1 MVGIA
6 PYFCPMNKSRI
17 RILIVNLVVVLIAAG
32 IGYWGWSAA
41 HPKAAVAPQQTT
53 TASVA
58 DVQSTVSASGT
69 VLSPGDVG
77 VSPSVSEPITNI
89 YVKVGQHVTAG
100 TLMAQLNDVTLLD
113 SLNQAKAQLATEK
126 ITFNSDKQAISNA
139 QLNVAQQVSTNASN
153 ALTYQAAVDTANQK
167 LTQDQTTAQQ
177 NVAVYASNVATAKA
191 ALDAANLN
199 FNNYEGLYGPSGI
212 TVPFCESID
221 TINAN
226 CTQLISYNSAV
237 NSAQTAYNN
246 SLITQTQDLAK
257 DQANIIADQA
267 AVTSAQNSQ
276 TLNLKK
282 DAASLVSAQNA
293 VVSAQNQYDLFKA
306 QNGIDSDN
314 PTDADFQVAQSAI
327 GVAQNNYNQAF
338 IKAPV
343 TGDVASISAVVG
355 QLAPTT
361 TVSTIGSVSGFIV
374 LTNVAGLE
382 VSAGFSESD
391 AAKIQ
396 AGQEVSY
403 SFTALPNVSATG
415 KVISVN
421 LLPTTSQ
428 SATTYTAYFSIDG
441 KVPGLKP
448 GMTST
453 VQVLVNDAPN
463 ALSVNPQAVTTS
475 GNSSGGANSNGI
487 VNVVTMKG
495 GKQVLT
501 PTPVVLGLIG
511 DSLDQII
518 SGIKPGTVLAIKS
531 STSAV
536 SSSGFPT
543 VGVPGA
549 GAGAA
554 AAFGGGGGGGR
565 FGG

>member
-1 MVGIA
+1 
-6 PYFCPMNKSRI
+6 MNKSRI

-32 IGYWGWSAA
+32 VGYWGWSSL
-41 HPKAAVAPQQTT
+41 HPKAAAVAAQTT

-100 TLMAQLNDVTLLD
+100 TLMATLNSVTLLD
-113 SLNQAKAQLATEK
+113 SLNQAKAQLATEQ

-139 QLNVAQQVSTNASN
+139 QLNVAQQISLNATNEVTDQTNVSTAQQT
-153 ALTYQAAVDTANQK
+153 LTN
-167 LTQDQTTAQQ
+167 DQTTAQQ

-221 TINAN
+221 TINSN

-237 NSAQTAYNN
+237 NSAQTQYNN
-246 SLITQTQDLAK
+246 SLITQTQSLAK
-257 DQANIIADQA
+257 DQQTIIKDQA
-267 AVTSAQNSQ
+267 AIASAQTTQSINI
-276 TLNLKK
+276 KK

-293 VVSAQNQYDLFKA
+293 VVSAQNQFDLFKA
-306 QNGIDSDN
+306 QNGIDSDT
-314 PTDADFQVAQSAI
+314 PAATDFQVAQSAI
-327 GVAQNNYNQAF
+327 GVAENNYNQAF

-355 QLAPTT
+355 QVAPTT

-391 AAKIQ
+391 AAKIKP
-396 AGQEVSY
+396 GEEVSY
-403 SFTALPNVSATG
+403 SFTALPNANATG
-415 KVISVN
+415 KVISIN

-441 KVPGLKP
+441 TVTGLKP

-463 ALSVNPQAVTTS
+463 ALSANPQAITTS
-475 GNSSGGANSNGI
+475 GNATGATSTGI
-487 VNVVTMKG
+487 VNVVTMKA

-501 PTPVVLGLIG
+501 PTPVVLGLVG

-518 SGIKPGTVLAIKS
+518 SGVKAGAVLAIKS
-531 STSAV
+531 SASSV
-536 SSSGFPT
+536 SSSGFPS
-543 VGVPGA
+543 VGVPA
-549 GAGAA
+549 GGAA
-554 AAFGGGGGGGR
+554 AALGGGGR

>member
-1 MVGIA
+1 
-6 PYFCPMNKSRI
+6 MNKSRI
-17 RILIVNLVVVLIAAG
+17 RILTVNLVVVVIAAG
-32 IGYWGWSAA
+32 IGYWGWSSL
-41 HPKAAVAPQQTT
+41 HPKAAVAAAQTT

-77 VSPSVSEPITNI
+77 VSPSVSAQITNI

-100 TLMAQLNDVTLLD
+100 TLMAKLNDVTLLD
-113 SLNQAKAQLATEK
+113 SLNQAKASLATEQ
-126 ITFNSDKQAISNA
+126 ITFNSDKQAIANA
-139 QLNVAQQVSTNASN
+139 QANFLQQQAINASN
-153 ALTYQAAVDTANQK
+153 ATTYQATLTAAQQK
-167 LTQDQTTAQQ
+167 LSADQTTASQ
-177 NVAVYASNVATAKA
+177 NVAVYAANVATAKA
-191 ALDAANLN
+191 SLDNANLN
-199 FNNYEGLYGPSGI
+199 YNNYEGLYGPSGI
-212 TVPFCESID
+212 TLTFCNSIN

-226 CTQLISYNSAV
+226 CTQLISDWNAV
-237 NSAQTAYNN
+237 QSAQTSYNN
-246 SLITQTQDLAK
+246 SLVTQSQDLAK
-257 DQANIIADQA
+257 DQQTIVSDQA
-267 AVTSAQNSQ
+267 AITSAQTSQ
-276 TLNLKK
+276 TINLKK
-282 DAASLVSAQNA
+282 DAASLVSAQNS

-306 QNGIDSDN
+306 QNGIDSDT
-314 PTDADFQVAQSAI
+314 PAATDFQVAQSAI

-355 QLAPTT
+355 QIAPTS
-361 TVSTIGSVSGFIV
+361 TVSTVGSVSGFIV

-391 AAKIQ
+391 AAKII
-396 AGQEVSY
+396 AGEQVSY
-403 SFTALPNVSATG
+403 SFTALPNAQATG
-415 KVISVN
+415 KVVSVN

-441 KVPGLKP
+441 TVQGLKP
-448 GMTST
+448 GMTAT

-475 GNSSGGANSNGI
+475 GLSTGATSTGI
-487 VNVVTMKG
+487 VNVVTTKN

-501 PTPVVLGLIG
+501 PTPVVIGLIG

-518 SGIKPGTVLAIKS
+518 SGIKAGDVLAIKS
-531 STSAV
+531 SASSV
-536 SSSGFPT
+536 SSSGFPS

-549 GAGAA
+549 GAAGAA
-554 AAFGGGGGGGR
+554 GAFRGGGFGG
-565 FGG
+565 

>member
-1 MVGIA
+1 
-6 PYFCPMNKSRI
+6 MNKSRI

-32 IGYWGWSAA
+32 VGYWGWSSL
-41 HPKAAVAPQQTT
+41 HPKAAAVAAQTT

-100 TLMAQLNDVTLLD
+100 TLMATLNSVTLLD
-113 SLNQAKAQLATEK
+113 SLNQAKAQLATEQ

-139 QLNVAQQVSTNASN
+139 QLNVAQQISLNATNEATDQTNVSTAQQT
-153 ALTYQAAVDTANQK
+153 LTN
-167 LTQDQTTAQQ
+167 DQTTAQQ

-221 TINAN
+221 TINSN

-237 NSAQTAYNN
+237 NSAQTQYNN
-246 SLITQTQDLAK
+246 SLITQTQSLAK
-257 DQANIIADQA
+257 DQQTIIKDQA
-267 AVTSAQNSQ
+267 AIASAQTTQSINI
-276 TLNLKK
+276 KK

-293 VVSAQNQYDLFKA
+293 VVSAQNQFDLFKA
-306 QNGIDSDN
+306 QNGIDSDT
-314 PTDADFQVAQSAI
+314 PAATDFQVAQSAI
-327 GVAQNNYNQAF
+327 GVAENNYNQAF

-355 QLAPTT
+355 QVAPTT

-391 AAKIQ
+391 AAKIKP
-396 AGQEVSY
+396 GEEVSY
-403 SFTALPNVSATG
+403 SFTALPNANATG
-415 KVISVN
+415 KVISIN

-441 KVPGLKP
+441 TVTGLKP

-463 ALSVNPQAVTTS
+463 ALSANPQAITTS
-475 GNSSGGANSNGI
+475 GNATGATSTGI
-487 VNVVTMKG
+487 VNVVTMKA

-501 PTPVVLGLIG
+501 PTPVVLGLVG

-518 SGIKPGTVLAIKS
+518 SGVKAGAVLAIKS
-531 STSAV
+531 SASSV
-536 SSSGFPT
+536 SSSGFPS
-543 VGVPGA
+543 VGVPA
-549 GAGAA
+549 GGAA
-554 AAFGGGGGGGR
+554 AALGGGGR

>member
-1 MVGIA
+1 
-6 PYFCPMNKSRI
+6 MNKSRI

-32 IGYWGWSAA
+32 VGYWGWSSL
-41 HPKAAVAPQQTT
+41 HPKAAAVAAQTT

-100 TLMAQLNDVTLLD
+100 TLMATLNSVTLLD
-113 SLNQAKAQLATEK
+113 SLNQAKAQLATEQ

-139 QLNVAQQVSTNASN
+139 QLNVAQQISLNATNEATDQTNVSTAQQT
-153 ALTYQAAVDTANQK
+153 LTN
-167 LTQDQTTAQQ
+167 DQTTAQQ

-221 TINAN
+221 TINSN

-237 NSAQTAYNN
+237 NSAQTQYNN
-246 SLITQTQDLAK
+246 SLITQTQSLAK
-257 DQANIIADQA
+257 DQQTIIKDQA
-267 AVTSAQNSQ
+267 AIASAQTTQSINI
-276 TLNLKK
+276 KK

-293 VVSAQNQYDLFKA
+293 VVSAQNQLDLFKA
-306 QNGIDSDN
+306 QNGIDSDT
-314 PTDADFQVAQSAI
+314 PAATDFQVAQSAI
-327 GVAQNNYNQAF
+327 GVAENNYNQAF

-355 QLAPTT
+355 QVAPTT

-391 AAKIQ
+391 AAKIKP
-396 AGQEVSY
+396 GEEVSY
-403 SFTALPNVSATG
+403 SFTALPNANATG
-415 KVISVN
+415 KVISIN

-441 KVPGLKP
+441 TVTGLKP

-463 ALSVNPQAVTTS
+463 ALSANPQAITTS
-475 GNSSGGANSNGI
+475 GNATGATSTGI
-487 VNVVTMKG
+487 VNVVTMKA

-501 PTPVVLGLIG
+501 PTPVVLGLVG

-518 SGIKPGTVLAIKS
+518 SGVKAGAVLAIKS
-531 STSAV
+531 SASSV
-536 SSSGFPT
+536 SSSGFPS
-543 VGVPGA
+543 VGVPA
-549 GAGAA
+549 GGAA
-554 AAFGGGGGGGR
+554 AALGGGGR

>member
-1 MVGIA
+1 
-6 PYFCPMNKSRI
+6 MNKSRI
-17 RILIVNLVVVLIAAG
+17 RILIVNLVVVVIAAG
-32 IGYWGWSAA
+32 IGYWGWSSL
-41 HPKAAVAPQQTT
+41 HPKAAVAAAQTT

-77 VSPSVSEPITNI
+77 VSPSVSAQITNI

-100 TLMAQLNDVTLLD
+100 TLMAKLNDVTLLD
-113 SLNQAKAQLATEK
+113 SLNQAKASLATEQ
-126 ITFNSDKQAISNA
+126 ITFNSDKQAIANA
-139 QLNVAQQVSTNASN
+139 QANVLQQQAINASN
-153 ALTYQAAVDTANQK
+153 ATTYQATLTAAQQK
-167 LTQDQTTAQQ
+167 LSADQTTASQ
-177 NVAVYASNVATAKA
+177 NVAVYAANVATAKA
-191 ALDAANLN
+191 SLDNANLN
-199 FNNYEGLYGPSGI
+199 YNNYEGLYGPSGI
-212 TVPFCESID
+212 TLTFCNSIN

-226 CTQLISYNSAV
+226 CTQLISDWNAV
-237 NSAQTAYNN
+237 QSAQTSYNN
-246 SLITQTQDLAK
+246 SLVTQSQDLAK
-257 DQANIIADQA
+257 DQQTIVSDQA
-267 AVTSAQNSQ
+267 AITSAQTSQ
-276 TLNLKK
+276 TINLKK
-282 DAASLVSAQNA
+282 DAASLVSAQNS

-306 QNGIDSDN
+306 QNGIDSDT
-314 PTDADFQVAQSAI
+314 PAATDFQVAQSAI

-355 QLAPTT
+355 QIAPTS
-361 TVSTIGSVSGFIV
+361 TVSTVGSVSGFIV

-391 AAKIQ
+391 AAKII
-396 AGQEVSY
+396 AGEQVSY
-403 SFTALPNVSATG
+403 SFTALPNAQATG
-415 KVISVN
+415 KVVSVN

-441 KVPGLKP
+441 TVQGLKP
-448 GMTST
+448 GMTAT

-475 GNSSGGANSNGI
+475 GLSTGATSTGI
-487 VNVVTMKG
+487 VNVVTTKN

-501 PTPVVLGLIG
+501 PTPVVIGLIG

-518 SGIKPGTVLAIKS
+518 SGIKAGDVLAIKS
-531 STSAV
+531 SASSV
-536 SSSGFPT
+536 SSSGFPS

-549 GAGAA
+549 GAAGAA
-554 AAFGGGGGGGR
+554 GAFRGGGFGG
-565 FGG
+565 

>member
-1 MVGIA
+1 
-6 PYFCPMNKSRI
+6 MNKSRI

-32 IGYWGWSAA
+32 VGYWGWSSL
-41 HPKAAVAPQQTT
+41 HPKAAAVAAQTT

-100 TLMAQLNDVTLLD
+100 TLMATLNSVTLLD
-113 SLNQAKAQLATEK
+113 SLNQAKAQLATEQ

-139 QLNVAQQVSTNASN
+139 QLNVAQQISLNATNEATDQTNVSTAQQT
-153 ALTYQAAVDTANQK
+153 LTN
-167 LTQDQTTAQQ
+167 DQTTAQQ

-221 TINAN
+221 TINSN
-226 CTQLISYNSAV
+226 CTQLISDNSAV
-237 NSAQTAYNN
+237 NSAQTQYNN
-246 SLITQTQDLAK
+246 SLITQTQSLAK
-257 DQANIIADQA
+257 DQQTIIKDQA
-267 AVTSAQNSQ
+267 AIASAQTTQSINI
-276 TLNLKK
+276 KK

-293 VVSAQNQYDLFKA
+293 VVSAQNQFDLFKA
-306 QNGIDSDN
+306 QNGIDSDT
-314 PTDADFQVAQSAI
+314 PAATDFQVAQSAI
-327 GVAQNNYNQAF
+327 GVAENNYNQAF

-355 QLAPTT
+355 QVAPTT

-391 AAKIQ
+391 AAKIKP
-396 AGQEVSY
+396 GEEVSY
-403 SFTALPNVSATG
+403 SFTALPNANATG
-415 KVISVN
+415 KVISIN

-428 SATTYTAYFSIDG
+428 SATTYTVYFSIDG
-441 KVPGLKP
+441 TVTGLKP

-463 ALSVNPQAVTTS
+463 ALSANPQAITTS
-475 GNSSGGANSNGI
+475 GNATGATSTGI
-487 VNVVTMKG
+487 VNVVTMKA

-501 PTPVVLGLIG
+501 PTPVVLGLVG

-518 SGIKPGTVLAIKS
+518 SGVKAGAVLAIKS
-531 STSAV
+531 SASSV
-536 SSSGFPT
+536 SSSGFPS
-543 VGVPGA
+543 VGVPA
-549 GAGAA
+549 GGAA
-554 AAFGGGGGGGR
+554 AALGGGGR

>member
-1 MVGIA
+1 
-6 PYFCPMNKSRI
+6 MNKSRI

-32 IGYWGWSAA
+32 VGYWGWSSL
-41 HPKAAVAPQQTT
+41 HPKAAAVAAQTT

-100 TLMAQLNDVTLLD
+100 TLMATLNSVTLLD
-113 SLNQAKAQLATEK
+113 SLNQAKAQLATEQ

-139 QLNVAQQVSTNASN
+139 QLNVAQQISLNATNEATDQTNVSTAQQT
-153 ALTYQAAVDTANQK
+153 LTN
-167 LTQDQTTAQQ
+167 DQTTAQQ

-221 TINAN
+221 TINSN

-237 NSAQTAYNN
+237 NSAQTQYNN
-246 SLITQTQDLAK
+246 SLITQTQSLAK
-257 DQANIIADQA
+257 DQQTIIKDQA
-267 AVTSAQNSQ
+267 AIASAQTTQSINI
-276 TLNLKK
+276 KK

-293 VVSAQNQYDLFKA
+293 VVSAQNQFDLFKA
-306 QNGIDSDN
+306 QNGIDSDT
-314 PTDADFQVAQSAI
+314 PAATDFQVAQSAI
-327 GVAQNNYNQAF
+327 GVAENNYNQAF

-355 QLAPTT
+355 QVAPTT

-391 AAKIQ
+391 AAKIKP
-396 AGQEVSY
+396 GEEVSY
-403 SFTALPNVSATG
+403 SFTALPNANATG
-415 KVISVN
+415 KVISIN

-428 SATTYTAYFSIDG
+428 SATTYTVYFSIDG
-441 KVPGLKP
+441 TVTGLKP

-463 ALSVNPQAVTTS
+463 ALSANPQAITTS
-475 GNSSGGANSNGI
+475 GNATGATSTGI
-487 VNVVTMKG
+487 VNVVTMKA

-501 PTPVVLGLIG
+501 PTPVVLGLLG

-518 SGIKPGTVLAIKS
+518 SGVKAGAVLAIKS
-531 STSAV
+531 SASSV
-536 SSSGFPT
+536 SSSGFPS
-543 VGVPGA
+543 VGVPA
-549 GAGAA
+549 GGAA
-554 AAFGGGGGGGR
+554 AALGGGGR

>member
-1 MVGIA
+1 
-6 PYFCPMNKSRI
+6 MNKSRI

-32 IGYWGWSAA
+32 VGYWGWSSL
-41 HPKAAVAPQQTT
+41 HPKAAAVAAQTT

-89 YVKVGQHVTAG
+89 YVKVGQHVRAG
-100 TLMAQLNDVTLLD
+100 TLMATLNSVTLLD
-113 SLNQAKAQLATEK
+113 SLNQAKAQLATEQ

-139 QLNVAQQVSTNASN
+139 QLNVAQQISLNATNEATDQTNVSTAQQT
-153 ALTYQAAVDTANQK
+153 LTN
-167 LTQDQTTAQQ
+167 DQTTAQQ

-221 TINAN
+221 TINSN

-237 NSAQTAYNN
+237 NSAQTQYNN
-246 SLITQTQDLAK
+246 SLITQTQSLAK
-257 DQANIIADQA
+257 DQQTIIKDQA
-267 AVTSAQNSQ
+267 AIASAQTTQSINI
-276 TLNLKK
+276 KK

-293 VVSAQNQYDLFKA
+293 VVSAQNQFDLFKA
-306 QNGIDSDN
+306 QNGIDSDT
-314 PTDADFQVAQSAI
+314 PAATDFQVAQSAI
-327 GVAQNNYNQAF
+327 GVAENNYNQAF

-355 QLAPTT
+355 QVAPTT

-391 AAKIQ
+391 AAKIKP
-396 AGQEVSY
+396 GEEVSY
-403 SFTALPNVSATG
+403 SFTALPNANATG
-415 KVISVN
+415 KVISIN

-428 SATTYTAYFSIDG
+428 SATTYTVYFSIDG
-441 KVPGLKP
+441 TVTGLKP

-463 ALSVNPQAVTTS
+463 ALSANPQAITTS
-475 GNSSGGANSNGI
+475 GNATGATSTGI
-487 VNVVTMKG
+487 VNVVTMKA

-501 PTPVVLGLIG
+501 PTPVVLGLVG

-518 SGIKPGTVLAIKS
+518 SGVKAGAVLAIKS
-531 STSAV
+531 SASSV
-536 SSSGFPT
+536 SSSGFPS
-543 VGVPGA
+543 VGVPA
-549 GAGAA
+549 GGAA
-554 AAFGGGGGGGR
+554 AALGGGGR

>member
-1 MVGIA
+1 
-6 PYFCPMNKSRI
+6 MNKSRI

-32 IGYWGWSAA
+32 VGYWGWSSL
-41 HPKAAVAPQQTT
+41 HPKAAAVAAQTT

-100 TLMAQLNDVTLLD
+100 TLMATLNSVTLLD
-113 SLNQAKAQLATEK
+113 SLNQAKAQLATEQ

-139 QLNVAQQVSTNASN
+139 QLNVAQQISLNATNEATDQTNVSTAQQT
-153 ALTYQAAVDTANQK
+153 LTN
-167 LTQDQTTAQQ
+167 DQTTAQQ

-221 TINAN
+221 TINSN

-237 NSAQTAYNN
+237 NSAQTQYNN
-246 SLITQTQDLAK
+246 SLITQTQSLAK
-257 DQANIIADQA
+257 DQQTIIKDQA
-267 AVTSAQNSQ
+267 AIASAQTTQSINI
-276 TLNLKK
+276 KK

-293 VVSAQNQYDLFKA
+293 VVSAQNQFDLFKA
-306 QNGIDSDN
+306 QNGIDSDT
-314 PTDADFQVAQSAI
+314 PSATDFQVAQSAI
-327 GVAQNNYNQAF
+327 GVAENNYNQAF

-355 QLAPTT
+355 QVAPTT

-391 AAKIQ
+391 AAKIKP
-396 AGQEVSY
+396 GEEVSY
-403 SFTALPNVSATG
+403 SFTALPNANATG
-415 KVISVN
+415 KVISIN

-428 SATTYTAYFSIDG
+428 SATTYTVYFSIDG
-441 KVPGLKP
+441 TVTGLKP

-463 ALSVNPQAVTTS
+463 ALSANPQAITTS
-475 GNSSGGANSNGI
+475 GNATGATSTGI
-487 VNVVTMKG
+487 VNVVTMKA

-501 PTPVVLGLIG
+501 PTPVVLGLVG

-518 SGIKPGTVLAIKS
+518 SGVKAGAVLAIKS
-531 STSAV
+531 SASSV
-536 SSSGFPT
+536 SSSGFPS
-543 VGVPGA
+543 VGVPA
-549 GAGAA
+549 GGAA
-554 AAFGGGGGGGR
+554 AALGGGGR

>member
-1 MVGIA
+1 
-6 PYFCPMNKSRI
+6 MNKSRI

-32 IGYWGWSAA
+32 VGYWGWSSL
-41 HPKAAVAPQQTT
+41 HPKAAAVAAQTT

-100 TLMAQLNDVTLLD
+100 TLMATLNSVTLLD
-113 SLNQAKAQLATEK
+113 SLNQAKAQLATEQ

-139 QLNVAQQVSTNASN
+139 QLNVAQQISLNATNEATDQTNVSTAQQT
-153 ALTYQAAVDTANQK
+153 LTN
-167 LTQDQTTAQQ
+167 DQTTAQQ

-221 TINAN
+221 TINSN

-237 NSAQTAYNN
+237 NSAQTQYNN
-246 SLITQTQDLAK
+246 SLITQTQSLAK
-257 DQANIIADQA
+257 DQQTIIKDQA
-267 AVTSAQNSQ
+267 AIASAQTTQSINI
-276 TLNLKK
+276 KK

-293 VVSAQNQYDLFKA
+293 VVSAQNQFDLFKA
-306 QNGIDSDN
+306 QNGIDSDT
-314 PTDADFQVAQSAI
+314 PAATDFQVAQSAI
-327 GVAQNNYNQAF
+327 GVAENNYNQAF

-355 QLAPTT
+355 QVAPTT

-391 AAKIQ
+391 AAKIKP
-396 AGQEVSY
+396 GEEVSY
-403 SFTALPNVSATG
+403 SFTALPNANATG
-415 KVISVN
+415 KVISIN

-428 SATTYTAYFSIDG
+428 SATTYTVYFSIDG
-441 KVPGLKP
+441 TVTGLKP

-463 ALSVNPQAVTTS
+463 ALSANPQAITTS
-475 GNSSGGANSNGI
+475 GNATGATSTGI
-487 VNVVTMKG
+487 VNVVTMKA

-501 PTPVVLGLIG
+501 PTPVVLGLVG

-518 SGIKPGTVLAIKS
+518 SGVKAGAVLAIKS
-531 STSAV
+531 SASSV
-536 SSSGFPT
+536 SSSGFPS
-543 VGVPGA
+543 VGVPA
-549 GAGAA
+549 GGAA
-554 AAFGGGGGGGR
+554 AALGGGGR

>member
-1 MVGIA
+1 
-6 PYFCPMNKSRI
+6 MNKSRI

-32 IGYWGWSAA
+32 VGYWGWSSL
-41 HPKAAVAPQQTT
+41 HPKAAAVAAQTT

-100 TLMAQLNDVTLLD
+100 TLMATLNSVTLLD
-113 SLNQAKAQLATEK
+113 SLNQAKAQLATEQ

-139 QLNVAQQVSTNASN
+139 QLNVAQQISLNATNEATDQTNVSTAQQT
-153 ALTYQAAVDTANQK
+153 LTN
-167 LTQDQTTAQQ
+167 DQTTAQQ

-221 TINAN
+221 TINSN

-237 NSAQTAYNN
+237 NSAQTQYNN
-246 SLITQTQDLAK
+246 SLITQTQSLAK
-257 DQANIIADQA
+257 DQQTIIKDQA
-267 AVTSAQNSQ
+267 AIASAQTTQSINI
-276 TLNLKK
+276 KK

-293 VVSAQNQYDLFKA
+293 VVSAQNQLDLFKA
-306 QNGIDSDN
+306 QNGIDSDT
-314 PTDADFQVAQSAI
+314 PAATDFQVAQSAI
-327 GVAQNNYNQAF
+327 GVAENNYNQAF

-391 AAKIQ
+391 AAKIKP
-396 AGQEVSY
+396 GEEVSY
-403 SFTALPNVSATG
+403 SFTALPNANATG
-415 KVISVN
+415 KVISIN

-441 KVPGLKP
+441 TVTGLKP

-463 ALSVNPQAVTTS
+463 ALSANPQAITTS
-475 GNSSGGANSNGI
+475 GNATGATSTGI
-487 VNVVTMKG
+487 VNVVTMKA

-501 PTPVVLGLIG
+501 PTPVVLGLVG

-518 SGIKPGTVLAIKS
+518 SGVKAGAVLAIKS
-531 STSAV
+531 SASSV
-536 SSSGFPT
+536 SSSGFPS
-543 VGVPGA
+543 VGVPA
-549 GAGAA
+549 GGAA
-554 AAFGGGGGGGR
+554 AALGGGGR

>member
-1 MVGIA
+1 
-6 PYFCPMNKSRI
+6 MNKSRI

-32 IGYWGWSAA
+32 VGYWGWSSL
-41 HPKAAVAPQQTT
+41 HPKAAAVAAQTT

-100 TLMAQLNDVTLLD
+100 TLMATLNSVTLLD
-113 SLNQAKAQLATEK
+113 SLNQAKAQLATEQ
-126 ITFNSDKQAISNA
+126 ITFNSDKQAIANA
-139 QLNVAQQVSTNASN
+139 QLNVAQQISLNATNEATDQTNVSAAQQTLTN
-153 ALTYQAAVDTANQK
+153 
-167 LTQDQTTAQQ
+167 DQTTAQQ

-221 TINAN
+221 TINSN
-226 CTQLISYNSAV
+226 CTQLISYNAAV
-237 NSAQTAYNN
+237 NSAQTQYNN

-257 DQANIIADQA
+257 DQQTISKDQA
-267 AVTSAQNSQ
+267 AITSAQTTQSI
-276 TLNLKK
+276 NLKK

-306 QNGIDSDN
+306 QNGIDSDT
-314 PTDADFQVAQSAI
+314 PSATDFQVAQSAI

-391 AAKIQ
+391 AAKIKP
-396 AGQEVSY
+396 GEEVSY
-403 SFTALPNVSATG
+403 SFTALPNANATG
-415 KVISVN
+415 KVLSVN

-441 KVPGLKP
+441 TVTGLKP

-463 ALSVNPQAVTTS
+463 ALSVNPSAVTIAGSSTGATS
-475 GNSSGGANSNGI
+475 TGI
-487 VNVVTMKG
+487 VNVVTTKA

-501 PTPVVLGLIG
+501 PTPVVVGLVG

-518 SGIKPGTVLAIKS
+518 SGIKAGTVLAIKS
-531 STSAV
+531 TSTAV
-536 SSSGFPT
+536 AANGFPAT
-543 VGVPGA
+543 GVPGA

-554 AAFGGGGGGGR
+554 AALGGGAR

>member
-1 MVGIA
+1 
-6 PYFCPMNKSRI
+6 MNKSRI
-17 RILIVNLVVVLIAAG
+17 RILTVNLVVVLIAAG
-32 IGYWGWSAA
+32 IGYWGWSSL
-41 HPKAAVAPQQTT
+41 HPKAAVAAAQTT

-77 VSPSVSEPITNI
+77 VSPSVSAQITNI

-100 TLMAQLNDVTLLD
+100 TLMAKLNDVSLLD
-113 SLNQAKAQLATEK
+113 SLNQAKASLATEQ
-126 ITFNSDKQAISNA
+126 ITFNSDKQAIANA
-139 QLNVAQQVSTNASN
+139 QANVLQQQAINASN
-153 ALTYQAAVDTANQK
+153 ATTYQATLTAAQQK
-167 LTQDQTTAQQ
+167 LSADQTTATQ
-177 NVAVYASNVATAKA
+177 NVAVYAANVVTAKA
-191 ALDAANLN
+191 SLDNANLN
-199 FNNYEGLYGPSGI
+199 YNNYEGLYGPSGI
-212 TVPFCESID
+212 TLTFCNSIN

-226 CTQLISYNSAV
+226 CTQLISDWNAV
-237 NSAQTAYNN
+237 QSAQTSYNN
-246 SLITQTQDLAK
+246 SLVTQSQDLAK
-257 DQANIIADQA
+257 DQQTIVSDQA
-267 AVTSAQNSQ
+267 AITSAQTSQ
-276 TLNLKK
+276 TINLKK
-282 DAASLVSAQNA
+282 DAASLVSAQNS

-306 QNGIDSDN
+306 QNGIDSDT
-314 PTDADFQVAQSAI
+314 PAATDFQVAQSAI

-355 QLAPTT
+355 QIAPTS
-361 TVSTIGSVSGFIV
+361 TVSTVGSVSGFIV

-391 AAKIQ
+391 AAKIVPGEQ
-396 AGQEVSY
+396 VSY
-403 SFTALPNVSATG
+403 SFTALPNAQATG
-415 KVISVN
+415 KVVSVN

-441 KVPGLKP
+441 TIKGLKP
-448 GMTST
+448 GMTAT

-475 GNSSGGANSNGI
+475 GISTGATSTGI
-487 VNVVTMKG
+487 VNVVTTKN

-501 PTPVVLGLIG
+501 PTPVVIGLIG

-518 SGIKPGTVLAIKS
+518 SGIKAGDVLAIKS
-531 STSAV
+531 SASSV
-536 SSSGFPT
+536 SSSGFPS

-549 GAGAA
+549 GAAGAA
-554 AAFGGGGGGGR
+554 GAFRGGGFGG
-565 FGG
+565 

>member
-1 MVGIA
+1 
-6 PYFCPMNKSRI
+6 MNKSRI

-32 IGYWGWSAA
+32 VGYWGWSSL
-41 HPKAAVAPQQTT
+41 HPKAAAVAAQTT

-100 TLMAQLNDVTLLD
+100 TLMATLNSVTLLD
-113 SLNQAKAQLATEK
+113 SLNQAKAQLATEQ

-139 QLNVAQQVSTNASN
+139 QLNVAQQISLNATNEATDQTNVSTAQQT
-153 ALTYQAAVDTANQK
+153 LTN
-167 LTQDQTTAQQ
+167 DQTTAQQ

-221 TINAN
+221 TINSN

-237 NSAQTAYNN
+237 NSAQTQYNN
-246 SLITQTQDLAK
+246 SLITQTQSLAK
-257 DQANIIADQA
+257 DQQTIIKDQA
-267 AVTSAQNSQ
+267 AIASAQTTQSINI
-276 TLNLKK
+276 KK

-293 VVSAQNQYDLFKA
+293 VVSAQNQFDLFKA
-306 QNGIDSDN
+306 QNGIDSDT
-314 PTDADFQVAQSAI
+314 PAATDFQVAQSAI
-327 GVAQNNYNQAF
+327 GVAENNYNQAF

-391 AAKIQ
+391 AAKIKP
-396 AGQEVSY
+396 GEEVSY
-403 SFTALPNVSATG
+403 SFTALPNANATG
-415 KVISVN
+415 KVISIN

-441 KVPGLKP
+441 TVTGLKP

-463 ALSVNPQAVTTS
+463 ALSANPQAITTS
-475 GNSSGGANSNGI
+475 GNATGATSTGI
-487 VNVVTMKG
+487 VNVVTMKA

-501 PTPVVLGLIG
+501 PTPVVLGLVG

-518 SGIKPGTVLAIKS
+518 SGVKAGAVLAIKS
-531 STSAV
+531 SASSV
-536 SSSGFPT
+536 SSSGFPS
-543 VGVPGA
+543 VGVPA
-549 GAGAA
+549 GGAA
-554 AAFGGGGGGGR
+554 AALGGGGR

>member
-1 MVGIA
+1 
-6 PYFCPMNKSRI
+6 MNKSRI
-17 RILIVNLVVVLIAAG
+17 RILTVNLVVVVIAAG
-32 IGYWGWSAA
+32 IGYWGWSSL
-41 HPKAAVAPQQTT
+41 HPKAAVAAAQTT

-77 VSPSVSEPITNI
+77 VSPSVSAQITNI

-100 TLMAQLNDVTLLD
+100 TLMAKLNDVTLLD
-113 SLNQAKAQLATEK
+113 SLNQAKASLATEQ
-126 ITFNSDKQAISNA
+126 ITFNSDKQAIANA
-139 QLNVAQQVSTNASN
+139 QANVLQQQAINASN
-153 ALTYQAAVDTANQK
+153 ATTYQATLTAAQQK
-167 LTQDQTTAQQ
+167 LSADQTTATQ
-177 NVAVYASNVATAKA
+177 NVAVYAANVATAKA
-191 ALDAANLN
+191 SLDNANLN
-199 FNNYEGLYGPSGI
+199 YNNYEGLYGPSGI
-212 TVPFCESID
+212 TLTFCNSIN

-226 CTQLISYNSAV
+226 CTQLISDWNAV
-237 NSAQTAYNN
+237 QSAQTSYNN
-246 SLITQTQDLAK
+246 SLVTQSQDLAK
-257 DQANIIADQA
+257 DQQTIVSDQA
-267 AVTSAQNSQ
+267 AVTSAQTSQ
-276 TLNLKK
+276 TINLKK
-282 DAASLVSAQNA
+282 DAASLVSAQNS

-306 QNGIDSDN
+306 QNGIDSDT
-314 PTDADFQVAQSAI
+314 PAATDFQVAQSAI

-355 QLAPTT
+355 QIAPTS
-361 TVSTIGSVSGFIV
+361 TVSTVGSVSGFIV

-391 AAKIQ
+391 AAKII
-396 AGQEVSY
+396 AGEQVSY
-403 SFTALPNVSATG
+403 SFTALPNAQATG
-415 KVISVN
+415 KVVSVN

-441 KVPGLKP
+441 TVQGLKP
-448 GMTST
+448 GMTAT

-475 GNSSGGANSNGI
+475 GLSTGATSTGI
-487 VNVVTMKG
+487 VNVVTTKN

-501 PTPVVLGLIG
+501 PTPVVIGLIG

-518 SGIKPGTVLAIKS
+518 SGIKAGDVLAIKS
-531 STSAV
+531 SASSV
-536 SSSGFPT
+536 SSSGFPS

-549 GAGAA
+549 GAAGAA
-554 AAFGGGGGGGR
+554 GAFRGGGFGG
-565 FGG
+565 

>member
-1 MVGIA
+1 
-6 PYFCPMNKSRI
+6 MNKSRI

-32 IGYWGWSAA
+32 VGYWGWSSL
-41 HPKAAVAPQQTT
+41 HPKAAAVAAQTT

-100 TLMAQLNDVTLLD
+100 TLMATLNSVTLLD
-113 SLNQAKAQLATEK
+113 SLNQAKAQLATEQ

-139 QLNVAQQVSTNASN
+139 QLNVAQQISLNATNEATDQTNVSTAQQT
-153 ALTYQAAVDTANQK
+153 LTN
-167 LTQDQTTAQQ
+167 DQTTAQQ

-221 TINAN
+221 TINSN

-237 NSAQTAYNN
+237 NSAQTQYNN
-246 SLITQTQDLAK
+246 SLITQTQSLAK
-257 DQANIIADQA
+257 DQQTIIKDQA
-267 AVTSAQNSQ
+267 AIASAQTTQSINI
-276 TLNLKK
+276 KK

-293 VVSAQNQYDLFKA
+293 VVSAQNQFDLFKA
-306 QNGIDSDN
+306 QNGIDSDT
-314 PTDADFQVAQSAI
+314 PAATDFQVAQSAI
-327 GVAQNNYNQAF
+327 GVAENNYNQAF

-355 QLAPTT
+355 QVAPTT

-391 AAKIQ
+391 AAKIKP
-396 AGQEVSY
+396 GEEVSY
-403 SFTALPNVSATG
+403 SFTALPNANATG
-415 KVISVN
+415 KVISIN

-428 SATTYTAYFSIDG
+428 SATTYTVYFSIDG
-441 KVPGLKP
+441 TVTGLKP

-463 ALSVNPQAVTTS
+463 VLSANPQAITTS
-475 GNSSGGANSNGI
+475 GNATGATSTGI
-487 VNVVTMKG
+487 VNVVTMKA

-501 PTPVVLGLIG
+501 PTPVVLGLVG

-518 SGIKPGTVLAIKS
+518 SGVKAGAVLAIKS
-531 STSAV
+531 SASSV
-536 SSSGFPT
+536 SSSGFPS
-543 VGVPGA
+543 VGVPA
-549 GAGAA
+549 GGAA
-554 AAFGGGGGGGR
+554 AALGGGGR

>member
-1 MVGIA
+1 
-6 PYFCPMNKSRI
+6 MNKSRI

-32 IGYWGWSAA
+32 VGYWGWSSL
-41 HPKAAVAPQQTT
+41 HPKAAAVAAQTT

-89 YVKVGQHVTAG
+89 YVKVGQHVRAG
-100 TLMAQLNDVTLLD
+100 TLMATLNSVTLLD
-113 SLNQAKAQLATEK
+113 SLNQAKAQLATEQ

-139 QLNVAQQVSTNASN
+139 QLNVAQQISLNATNEATDQTNVSTAQQT
-153 ALTYQAAVDTANQK
+153 LTN
-167 LTQDQTTAQQ
+167 DQTTAQQ

-221 TINAN
+221 TINSN

-237 NSAQTAYNN
+237 NSAQTQYNN
-246 SLITQTQDLAK
+246 SLITQTQSLAK
-257 DQANIIADQA
+257 DQQTIIKDQA
-267 AVTSAQNSQ
+267 AIASAQTTQSINI
-276 TLNLKK
+276 KK

-293 VVSAQNQYDLFKA
+293 VVSAQNQFDLFKA
-306 QNGIDSDN
+306 QNGIDSDT
-314 PTDADFQVAQSAI
+314 PAATDFQVAQSAI
-327 GVAQNNYNQAF
+327 GVAENNYNQAF

-355 QLAPTT
+355 QVAPTT

-391 AAKIQ
+391 AAKIKP
-396 AGQEVSY
+396 GEEVSY
-403 SFTALPNVSATG
+403 SFTALPNANATG
-415 KVISVN
+415 KVISIN

-441 KVPGLKP
+441 TVTGLKP

-463 ALSVNPQAVTTS
+463 ALSANPQAITTS
-475 GNSSGGANSNGI
+475 GNATGATSTGI
-487 VNVVTMKG
+487 VNVVTMKA

-501 PTPVVLGLIG
+501 PTPVVLGLVG

-518 SGIKPGTVLAIKS
+518 SGVKAGAVLAIKS
-531 STSAV
+531 SASSV
-536 SSSGFPT
+536 SSSGFPS
-543 VGVPGA
+543 VGVPA
-549 GAGAA
+549 GGAA
-554 AAFGGGGGGGR
+554 AALGGGGR

>member
-1 MVGIA
+1 
-6 PYFCPMNKSRI
+6 MNKSRI

-32 IGYWGWSAA
+32 VGYWGWSSL
-41 HPKAAVAPQQTT
+41 HPKAAAVAAQTT

-89 YVKVGQHVTAG
+89 YVKVGQHVRAG
-100 TLMAQLNDVTLLD
+100 TLMATLNSVTLLD
-113 SLNQAKAQLATEK
+113 SLNQAKAQLATEQ

-139 QLNVAQQVSTNASN
+139 QLNVAQQISLNATNEATDQTNVSTAQQT
-153 ALTYQAAVDTANQK
+153 LTN
-167 LTQDQTTAQQ
+167 DQTTAQQ

-221 TINAN
+221 TINSN

-237 NSAQTAYNN
+237 NSAQTQYNN
-246 SLITQTQDLAK
+246 SLITQTQSLAK
-257 DQANIIADQA
+257 DQQTIIKDQA
-267 AVTSAQNSQ
+267 AIASAQTTQSINI
-276 TLNLKK
+276 KK

-293 VVSAQNQYDLFKA
+293 VVSAQNQFDLFKA
-306 QNGIDSDN
+306 QNGIDSDT
-314 PTDADFQVAQSAI
+314 PSATDFQVAQSAI
-327 GVAQNNYNQAF
+327 GVAENNYNQAF

-355 QLAPTT
+355 QVAPTT

-391 AAKIQ
+391 AAKIKP
-396 AGQEVSY
+396 GEEVSY
-403 SFTALPNVSATG
+403 SFTALPNANATG
-415 KVISVN
+415 KVISIN

-441 KVPGLKP
+441 TVTGLKP

-463 ALSVNPQAVTTS
+463 ALSANPQAITTS
-475 GNSSGGANSNGI
+475 GNATGATSTGI
-487 VNVVTMKG
+487 VNVVTMKA

-501 PTPVVLGLIG
+501 PTPVVLGLVG

-518 SGIKPGTVLAIKS
+518 SGVKAGAVLAIKS
-531 STSAV
+531 SASSV
-536 SSSGFPT
+536 SSSGFPS
-543 VGVPGA
+543 VGVPA
-549 GAGAA
+549 GGAA
-554 AAFGGGGGGGR
+554 AALGGGGR

>member
-1 MVGIA
+1 
-6 PYFCPMNKSRI
+6 MNKSRI

-32 IGYWGWSAA
+32 VGYWGWSSL
-41 HPKAAVAPQQTT
+41 HPKAAAVAAQTT

-100 TLMAQLNDVTLLD
+100 TLMATLNSVTLLD
-113 SLNQAKAQLATEK
+113 ALNQAKAQLATEQ

-139 QLNVAQQVSTNASN
+139 QLNVAQQISLNATNEATDQTNVSAAQQTLTN
-153 ALTYQAAVDTANQK
+153 
-167 LTQDQTTAQQ
+167 DQTTAQQ

-221 TINAN
+221 TINSN
-226 CTQLISYNSAV
+226 CTQLISYNAAV
-237 NSAQTAYNN
+237 NSAQTQYNN

-257 DQANIIADQA
+257 DQQTIIKDQA
-267 AVTSAQNSQ
+267 AITSAQTTQSI
-276 TLNLKK
+276 NLKK

-293 VVSAQNQYDLFKA
+293 VVSAQNQFDLFKA
-306 QNGIDSDN
+306 QNGIDSDT
-314 PTDADFQVAQSAI
+314 PSATDFQVAQSAI

-355 QLAPTT
+355 QVAPTT

-391 AAKIQ
+391 AAKIKP
-396 AGQEVSY
+396 GEEVSY
-403 SFTALPNVSATG
+403 SFTALPNANATG
-415 KVISVN
+415 KVLSVN

-441 KVPGLKP
+441 TVTGLKP

-463 ALSVNPQAVTTS
+463 ALSVNPAAVTIAGSSTGATS
-475 GNSSGGANSNGI
+475 TGI
-487 VNVVTMKG
+487 VNVVTTKA

-501 PTPVVLGLIG
+501 PTPVVVGLVG

-518 SGIKPGTVLAIKS
+518 SGIKAGTVLAIKS
-531 STSAV
+531 TSTAV
-536 SSSGFPT
+536 ASNGFPAT
-543 VGVPGA
+543 GVPGA

-554 AAFGGGGGGGR
+554 AALGGGAR

>member
-1 MVGIA
+1 
-6 PYFCPMNKSRI
+6 MNKSRI

-32 IGYWGWSAA
+32 VGYWGWSSL
-41 HPKAAVAPQQTT
+41 HPKAAAVAAQTT

-100 TLMAQLNDVTLLD
+100 TLMATLNSVTLLD
-113 SLNQAKAQLATEK
+113 SLNQAKAQLATEQ

-139 QLNVAQQVSTNASN
+139 QLNVAQQISLNATNEATDQTNVSTAQQT
-153 ALTYQAAVDTANQK
+153 LTN
-167 LTQDQTTAQQ
+167 DQTTAQQ

-221 TINAN
+221 TINSN

-237 NSAQTAYNN
+237 NSAQTQYNN
-246 SLITQTQDLAK
+246 SLITQTQSLAK
-257 DQANIIADQA
+257 DQQTIIKDQA
-267 AVTSAQNSQ
+267 AIASAQTTQSINI
-276 TLNLKK
+276 KK

-293 VVSAQNQYDLFKA
+293 VVSAQNQFDLFKA
-306 QNGIDSDN
+306 QNGIDSDT
-314 PTDADFQVAQSAI
+314 PSATDFQVAESAI
-327 GVAQNNYNQAF
+327 GVAENNYNQAF

-355 QLAPTT
+355 QVAPTT

-391 AAKIQ
+391 AAKIKP
-396 AGQEVSY
+396 GEEVSY
-403 SFTALPNVSATG
+403 SFTALPNANATG
-415 KVISVN
+415 KVISIN

-441 KVPGLKP
+441 TVTGLKP

-463 ALSVNPQAVTTS
+463 ALSANPQAITTS
-475 GNSSGGANSNGI
+475 GNATGATSTGI
-487 VNVVTMKG
+487 VNVVTMKA

-501 PTPVVLGLIG
+501 PTPVVLGLVG

-518 SGIKPGTVLAIKS
+518 SGVKAGAVLAIKS
-531 STSAV
+531 SASSV
-536 SSSGFPT
+536 SSSGFPS
-543 VGVPGA
+543 VGVPA
-549 GAGAA
+549 GGAA
-554 AAFGGGGGGGR
+554 AVLGGGGR

>member
-1 MVGIA
+1 
-6 PYFCPMNKSRI
+6 MNKSRI

-32 IGYWGWSAA
+32 VGYWGWSSL
-41 HPKAAVAPQQTT
+41 HPKAAAVAAQTT

-100 TLMAQLNDVTLLD
+100 TLMATLNSVTLLD
-113 SLNQAKAQLATEK
+113 SLNQAKAQLATEQ

-139 QLNVAQQVSTNASN
+139 QLNVAQQISLNATNEATDQTNVSTAQQT
-153 ALTYQAAVDTANQK
+153 LTN
-167 LTQDQTTAQQ
+167 DQTTAQQ

-221 TINAN
+221 TINSN

-237 NSAQTAYNN
+237 NSAQTQYNN
-246 SLITQTQDLAK
+246 SLITQTQSLAK
-257 DQANIIADQA
+257 DQQTIIKDQA
-267 AVTSAQNSQ
+267 AIASAQTTQSINI
-276 TLNLKK
+276 KK

-293 VVSAQNQYDLFKA
+293 VVSAQNQFDLFKA
-306 QNGIDSDN
+306 QNGIDSDT
-314 PTDADFQVAQSAI
+314 PSATDFQVAQSAI
-327 GVAQNNYNQAF
+327 GVAENNYNQAF

-355 QLAPTT
+355 QVAPTT

-391 AAKIQ
+391 AAKIKP
-396 AGQEVSY
+396 GEEVSY
-403 SFTALPNVSATG
+403 SFTALPNANATG
-415 KVISVN
+415 KVISIN

-441 KVPGLKP
+441 TVTGLKP

-463 ALSVNPQAVTTS
+463 ALSANPQAITTS
-475 GNSSGGANSNGI
+475 GNATGATSTGI
-487 VNVVTMKG
+487 VNVVTMKA

-501 PTPVVLGLIG
+501 PTPVVLGLVG

-518 SGIKPGTVLAIKS
+518 SGVKAGAVLAIKS
-531 STSAV
+531 SASSV
-536 SSSGFPT
+536 SSSGFPS
-543 VGVPGA
+543 VGVPA
-549 GAGAA
+549 GGAA
-554 AAFGGGGGGGR
+554 AALGGGGR

>member
-1 MVGIA
+1 
-6 PYFCPMNKSRI
+6 MNKSRI
-17 RILIVNLVVVLIAAG
+17 RILTVNLVVVLIAAG
-32 IGYWGWSAA
+32 IGYWGWSSL
-41 HPKAAVAPQQTT
+41 HPKAAVAAAQTT

-77 VSPSVSEPITNI
+77 VSPSVSAQITNI

-100 TLMAQLNDVTLLD
+100 TLMAKLNDVTLLD
-113 SLNQAKAQLATEK
+113 SLNQAKASLATEQ
-126 ITFNSDKQAISNA
+126 ITFNSDKQAIANA
-139 QLNVAQQVSTNASN
+139 QANVLQQQAINASN
-153 ALTYQAAVDTANQK
+153 ATTYQATLTAAQQK
-167 LTQDQTTAQQ
+167 LSADQTTATQ
-177 NVAVYASNVATAKA
+177 NVAVYAANVVTAKA
-191 ALDAANLN
+191 SLDNANLN
-199 FNNYEGLYGPSGI
+199 YNNYEGLYGPSGI
-212 TVPFCESID
+212 TLTFCNSIN

-226 CTQLISYNSAV
+226 CTQLISDWNAV
-237 NSAQTAYNN
+237 QSAQTSYNN
-246 SLITQTQDLAK
+246 SLVTQSQDLAK
-257 DQANIIADQA
+257 DQQTIVSDQA
-267 AVTSAQNSQ
+267 AITSAQTSQ
-276 TLNLKK
+276 TINLKK
-282 DAASLVSAQNA
+282 DAASLVSAQNS

-306 QNGIDSDN
+306 QNGIDSDT
-314 PTDADFQVAQSAI
+314 PAATDFQVAQSAI

-355 QLAPTT
+355 QIAPTS
-361 TVSTIGSVSGFIV
+361 TVSTVGSVSGFIV

-391 AAKIQ
+391 AAKII
-396 AGQEVSY
+396 AGEQVSY
-403 SFTALPNVSATG
+403 SFTALPNAQATG
-415 KVISVN
+415 KVVSVN

-441 KVPGLKP
+441 TIKGLKP
-448 GMTST
+448 GMTAT

-475 GNSSGGANSNGI
+475 GLSTGATSTGI
-487 VNVVTMKG
+487 VNVVTTKN

-501 PTPVVLGLIG
+501 PTPVVIGLIG

-518 SGIKPGTVLAIKS
+518 SGIKAGDVLAIKS
-531 STSAV
+531 SASSV
-536 SSSGFPT
+536 SSSGFPS

-549 GAGAA
+549 GAAGAA
-554 AAFGGGGGGGR
+554 GAFRGGGFGG
-565 FGG
+565 

>member
-1 MVGIA
+1 
-6 PYFCPMNKSRI
+6 MNKSRI

-32 IGYWGWSAA
+32 VGYWGWSSL
-41 HPKAAVAPQQTT
+41 HPKAAAVAAQTT

-89 YVKVGQHVTAG
+89 YVKVGQHVRAG
-100 TLMAQLNDVTLLD
+100 TLMATLNSVTLLD
-113 SLNQAKAQLATEK
+113 SLNQAKAQLATEQ

-139 QLNVAQQVSTNASN
+139 QLNVAQQISLNATNEATDQTNVSTAQQT
-153 ALTYQAAVDTANQK
+153 LTN
-167 LTQDQTTAQQ
+167 DQTTAQQ

-221 TINAN
+221 TINSN

-237 NSAQTAYNN
+237 NSAQTQYNN
-246 SLITQTQDLAK
+246 SLITQTQSLAK
-257 DQANIIADQA
+257 DQQTIIKDQA
-267 AVTSAQNSQ
+267 ASASAQTTQSINI
-276 TLNLKK
+276 KK

-293 VVSAQNQYDLFKA
+293 VVSAQNQFDLFKA
-306 QNGIDSDN
+306 QNGIDSDT
-314 PTDADFQVAQSAI
+314 PAATDFQVAQSAI
-327 GVAQNNYNQAF
+327 GVAENNYNQAF

-355 QLAPTT
+355 QVAPTT

-391 AAKIQ
+391 AAKIKP
-396 AGQEVSY
+396 GEEVSY
-403 SFTALPNVSATG
+403 SFTALPNANATG
-415 KVISVN
+415 KVISIN

-441 KVPGLKP
+441 TVTGLKP

-463 ALSVNPQAVTTS
+463 ALSANPQAITTS
-475 GNSSGGANSNGI
+475 GNATGATSTGI
-487 VNVVTMKG
+487 VNVVTMKA

-501 PTPVVLGLIG
+501 PTPVVLGLVG

-518 SGIKPGTVLAIKS
+518 SGVKAGAVLAIKS
-531 STSAV
+531 SASSV
-536 SSSGFPT
+536 SSSGFPS
-543 VGVPGA
+543 VGVPA
-549 GAGAA
+549 GGAA
-554 AAFGGGGGGGR
+554 AALGGGGR

>member
-1 MVGIA
+1 
-6 PYFCPMNKSRI
+6 MNKSRI

-32 IGYWGWSAA
+32 VGYWGWSSL
-41 HPKAAVAPQQTT
+41 HPKAAAVAAQTT

-100 TLMAQLNDVTLLD
+100 TLMATLNSVTLLD
-113 SLNQAKAQLATEK
+113 SLNQAKAQLATEQ

-139 QLNVAQQVSTNASN
+139 QLNVAQQISLNATNEVTDQTNVSTAQQT
-153 ALTYQAAVDTANQK
+153 LTN
-167 LTQDQTTAQQ
+167 DQTTAQQ

-221 TINAN
+221 TINSN

-237 NSAQTAYNN
+237 DSAQTQYNN
-246 SLITQTQDLAK
+246 SLITQTQSLAK
-257 DQANIIADQA
+257 DQQTIIKDQA
-267 AVTSAQNSQ
+267 AIASAQTTQSINI
-276 TLNLKK
+276 KK

-293 VVSAQNQYDLFKA
+293 VVSAQNQLDLFKA
-306 QNGIDSDN
+306 QNGIDSDT
-314 PTDADFQVAQSAI
+314 PAATDFQVAQSAI
-327 GVAQNNYNQAF
+327 GVAENNYNQAF

-355 QLAPTT
+355 QVAPTT

-391 AAKIQ
+391 AAKIKP
-396 AGQEVSY
+396 GEEVSY
-403 SFTALPNVSATG
+403 SFTALPNANATG
-415 KVISVN
+415 KVISIN

-441 KVPGLKP
+441 TVTGLKP

-463 ALSVNPQAVTTS
+463 ALSANPQAITTS
-475 GNSSGGANSNGI
+475 GNATGATSTGI
-487 VNVVTMKG
+487 VNVVTMKA

-501 PTPVVLGLIG
+501 PTPVVLGLVG

-518 SGIKPGTVLAIKS
+518 SGVKAGAVLAIKS
-531 STSAV
+531 SASSV
-536 SSSGFPT
+536 SSSGFPS
-543 VGVPGA
+543 VGVPA
-549 GAGAA
+549 GGAA
-554 AAFGGGGGGGR
+554 AALGGGGR

>member
-1 MVGIA
+1 
-6 PYFCPMNKSRI
+6 MNKSRI

-32 IGYWGWSAA
+32 VGYWGWSSL
-41 HPKAAVAPQQTT
+41 HPKAAAVAAQTT

-100 TLMAQLNDVTLLD
+100 TLMATLNSVTLLD
-113 SLNQAKAQLATEK
+113 SLNQAKAQLATEQ

-139 QLNVAQQVSTNASN
+139 QLNVAQQISLNATNEATDQTNVSTAQQT
-153 ALTYQAAVDTANQK
+153 LTN
-167 LTQDQTTAQQ
+167 DQTTAQQ

-221 TINAN
+221 TINSN

-237 NSAQTAYNN
+237 NSAQTQYNN
-246 SLITQTQDLAK
+246 SLITQTQSLAK
-257 DQANIIADQA
+257 DQQTIIKDQA
-267 AVTSAQNSQ
+267 AIASAQTTQSINI
-276 TLNLKK
+276 KK

-293 VVSAQNQYDLFKA
+293 VVSAQNQFDLFKA
-306 QNGIDSDN
+306 QNGIDSDT
-314 PTDADFQVAQSAI
+314 PSATDFQVAQSAI
-327 GVAQNNYNQAF
+327 GVAENNYNQAF

-355 QLAPTT
+355 QVAPTT

-391 AAKIQ
+391 AAKIKP
-396 AGQEVSY
+396 GEEVSY
-403 SFTALPNVSATG
+403 SFTALPNANATG
-415 KVISVN
+415 KVISIN

-428 SATTYTAYFSIDG
+428 SATTYTVYFSIDG
-441 KVPGLKP
+441 TVTGLKP

-463 ALSVNPQAVTTS
+463 ALSANPQAITTS
-475 GNSSGGANSNGI
+475 GNATGATSTGI
-487 VNVVTMKG
+487 VNVVTMKA

-501 PTPVVLGLIG
+501 PTPVVLGLLG

-518 SGIKPGTVLAIKS
+518 SGVKAGAVLAIKS
-531 STSAV
+531 SASSV
-536 SSSGFPT
+536 SSSGFPS
-543 VGVPGA
+543 VGVPA
-549 GAGAA
+549 GGAA
-554 AAFGGGGGGGR
+554 AALGGGGR